1 MKNKVKYFIAIT
13 ILSIIAFL
21 FFILSVAT
29 FAFALSII
37 KNGTG
42 GGVIGGILT
51 LIACFFSL
59 AISTLLA
66 IIALPFTIISVKQS
80 EKATYPT
87 VLLVIQSIIIVT
99 AIILLI
105 VALANRK

>member
-1 MKNKVKYFIAIT
+1 MRSKVRYFIAIT
-13 ILSIIAFL
+13 ILSTIAFL
-21 FFILSVAT
+21 FFILSVGT
-29 FAFALSII
+29 FTFALSII
-37 KNGTG
+37 KQGTG
-42 GGVIGGILT
+42 GGVIGGFFT

-59 AISTLLA
+59 AVSTLLA

-99 AIILLI
+99 AVILLF